1 MLTADEQTRLRLVK
15 LDSPQRVKWLR
26 QKIAPCYA
34 DLAARVYF
42 RLPYYVDGTIIEPE
56 SEAIDL
62 VLRLGAIYHLS
73 STERYTAYRAQW
85 KMALNKSE
93 ELGNHL
99 IRIGKHHIDHGGT
112 SKNLAQVFCDASR
125 DFPDDLP
132 FISRDEFEAIA
143 QGFKKARPK
152 RAAKP

>member
-1 MLTADEQTRLRLVK
+1 MLTADEQTRLRLVR

-26 QKIAPCYA
+26 QRIAPYYA

-42 RLPYYVDGTIIEPE
+42 RLPYYIDGSIIEPE

-73 STERYTAYRAQW
+73 STERYTAYREQW
-85 KMALNKSE
+85 KISLNKSV

-99 IRIGKHHIDHGGT
+99 IRIGKYYIDHGGA
-112 SKNLAQVFCDASR
+112 SKNLAQVFWDASR
-125 DFPDDLP
+125 DFPDDFP

-152 RAAKP
+152 RAENP